1 MPKVLFRLQLLTI
14 TITLAA
20 CATISPYNEKG
31 YENATSLKAETI
43 TLLGKA
49 GEDYPLHQKDVD
61 TLELDANK
69 ANEFAKGLPQNTIV
83 VEQYAIVLNENG
95 GLFYGAL
102 DRWKGKRR
110 LSETEIREF
119 STQLG
124 KEFDQ
129 IIALEQGKNKP

>member
-1 MPKVLFRLQLLTI
+1 
-14 TITLAA
+14 LAA
-20 CATISPYNEKG
+20 CATISPYNEKA

-49 GEDYPLHQKDVD
+49 GDDYALHQKDVD
-61 TLELDANK
+61 TLELDASK
-69 ANEFAKGLPQNTIV
+69 ANEFAKGLSQNTII

-95 GLFYGAL
+95 GLLYGAL
-102 DRWKGKRR
+102 KQWKAKHH
-110 LSETEIREF
+110 LNEIEIREF
-119 STQLG
+119 SAQLG